1 MSPLNSINMNS
12 DKKIQIIIHGAINLT
27 NFGDI
32 LFSTIFYNYC
42 KRIPDCEAYFAEFPL
57 YGVGGFVRQEN
68 HYTKH
73 LSIRKIK
80 NCDLLVYMSGGYFGD
95 NKNSLKLTIRRYL
108 RYVLLGEYM
117 KYHQKKIVICGIGGG
132 PIFSS
137 KLRDKICSL
146 FNYANLI
153 TTRDEE
159 TAEYFIKS
167 GVTHQIKVTADTA
180 LIITPDI
187 LPALDNSVAENIDEL
202 FSEKKIIF
210 VHLIPDAKEDSL
222 YAKSIIPAINEF
234 TVEHSE
240 FGVIVGTDG
249 IIDYSDLQSFKAIKC
264 STVYNYQY
272 TSAWQLCSLLNRC
285 DLIITAKLHV
295 GIVGSSL
302 GKSCISFPIHAYK
315 TKRFYEQINED
326 GRCIMLDRANK
337 EVVYQQL
344 LTYYQRPI
352 LIPQNL
358 RRLAAEN
365 LHIIDQ
371 VISSI
376 KDE

>member
-1 MSPLNSINMNS
+1 MNS

-32 LFSTIFYNYC
+32 LFSTLFYSYC
-42 KRIPDCEAYFAEFPL
+42 NDIPNCEVYFAEFPL
-57 YGVGGFVRQEN
+57 YGVGEFVRKEN

-73 LSIRKIK
+73 LPIKKIK
-80 NCDLLVYMSGGYFGD
+80 DCDLLVYMSGGYFGD
-95 NKNSLKLTIRRYL
+95 NKNSLKLTVRRYL
-108 RYVLLGEYM
+108 RYILLGEYM
-117 KYHQKKIVICGIGGG
+117 KYHKRKIVICGIGGG

-137 KLRDKICSL
+137 KLRDRICTL
-146 FNYANLI
+146 FNYAKFI

-167 GVTHQIKVTADTA
+167 GVTNQIKVTADTA
-180 LIITPDI
+180 ITITPDI
-187 LPALDNSVAENIDEL
+187 LPPLDNDVAENIDKL
-202 FSEKKIIF
+202 FSDKKIIF
-210 VHLIPDAKEDSL
+210 VHLIPGEKEDNL
-222 YAKSIIPAINEF
+222 YAKSIIQAINKF
-234 TVEHSE
+234 IVDHPE

-249 IIDYSDLQSFKAIKC
+249 IIDYSYLQSFKAIKC

-302 GKSCISFPIHAYK
+302 GKSCISFPVHAYK
-315 TKRFYEQINED
+315 TKRFYEQINES
-326 GRCIMLDRANK
+326 GRCIMLEHANK

-352 LIPQNL
+352 HIPQNL
-358 RRLAAEN
+358 RQLAKEN

>member
-1 MSPLNSINMNS
+1 M
-12 DKKIQIIIHGAINLT
+12 
-27 NFGDI
+27 
-32 LFSTIFYNYC
+32 
-42 KRIPDCEAYFAEFPL
+42 
-57 YGVGGFVRQEN
+57 
-68 HYTKH
+68 
-73 LSIRKIK
+73 
-80 NCDLLVYMSGGYFGD
+80 
-95 NKNSLKLTIRRYL
+95 
-108 RYVLLGEYM
+108 
-117 KYHQKKIVICGIGGG
+117 
-132 PIFSS
+132 
-137 KLRDKICSL
+137 
-146 FNYANLI
+146 
-153 TTRDEE
+153 
-159 TAEYFIKS
+159 
-167 GVTHQIKVTADTA
+167 
-180 LIITPDI
+180 
-187 LPALDNSVAENIDEL
+187 
-202 FSEKKIIF
+202 
-210 VHLIPDAKEDSL
+210 
-222 YAKSIIPAINEF
+222 
-234 TVEHSE
+234 
-240 FGVIVGTDG
+240 